1 MNLIFEIFGY
11 VGSFML
17 TILLIPQI
25 YTIIQTK
32 NVESIS
38 KVFLIFQVFT
48 TIIWVIYGVG
58 LYLEAGF
65 SGLPVIISNCSLF
78 INSVILLYFKKIYEK

>member
-25 YTIIQTK
+25 YTIIRTK

-38 KVFLIFQVFT
+38 IIFLIFQVFT
-48 TIIWVIYGVG
+48 TIIWIIYGVG
-58 LYLEAGF
+58 LYLETGL

-78 INSVILLYFKKIYEK
+78 INSTILLYLKKLYEK

>member
-17 TILLIPQI
+17 SILLIPQI
-25 YTIIQTK
+25 YTIVKTK

-38 KVFLIFQVFT
+38 LIFLIFQVFT
-48 TIIWVIYGVG
+48 TILWIIYGVG
-58 LYLEAGF
+58 LYLDTGISA
-65 SGLPVIISNCSLF
+65 LPVIISNCSLF
-78 INSVILLYFKKIYEK
+78 INSTILLYLKKLYEK